1 MLILYILRHYDAY
14 HFIITLSFRFIVK
27 LFLFFL
33 DKTTTCVQFPNYI
46 TIKITLSGRKCQR
59 HGRHKICI
67 SIVCMLGVCKWRKKK
82 HINMFLT
89 KSRTG
94 KSFDIIMVDILYVFT
109 KRKLWT
115 IFNTWRCFLLS
126 NSSQNQIL
134 KSYNKKS
141 NVTQAW

>member
-1 MLILYILRHYDAY
+1 MLIWYILRDINTDAY
-14 HFIITLSFRFIVK
+14 HFIITLSFRFLVK

-59 HGRHKICI
+59 HGRHKIYM
-67 SIVCMLGVCKWRKKK
+67 SIVCMLGECKWRKKK

-94 KSFDIIMVDILYVFT
+94 KSFDIIMVDILCVSKKGSFELFSIHDDVFY
-109 KRKLWT
+109 
-115 IFNTWRCFLLS
+115 F
-126 NSSQNQIL
+126 QI
-134 KSYNKKS
+134 
-141 NVTQAW
+141 

>member
-1 MLILYILRHYDAY
+1 MDRNQYSYDTFYLTNRLNDTDAY
-14 HFIITLSFRFIVK
+14 HFIITLSFRIIVK

-59 HGRHKICI
+59 HGRHKIYM

-94 KSFDIIMVDILYVFT
+94 KSFDIIMVDILYVLT
-109 KRKLWT
+109 KKEVRT
-115 IFNTWRCFLLS
+115 IFN
-126 NSSQNQIL
+126 I
-134 KSYNKKS
+134 
-141 NVTQAW
+141 